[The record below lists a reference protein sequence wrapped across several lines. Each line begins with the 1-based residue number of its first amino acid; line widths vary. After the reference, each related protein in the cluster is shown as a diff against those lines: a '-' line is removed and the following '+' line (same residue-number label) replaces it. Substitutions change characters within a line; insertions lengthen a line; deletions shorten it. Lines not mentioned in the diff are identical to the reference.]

1 MSEQATHPATPE
13 EAVVLAERRG
23 SVLLLTLNRPQRLN
37 AWTQEME
44 ELYLSHLAEADA
56 DPEVRAI
63 VVTGA
68 GRAFC
73 AGADLSVLG
82 DLAADAESWEV
93 ERERSTTFPLRI
105 RKPLI
110 AAINGACAGV
120 GLVQAM
126 LCDIR
131 FVADEAKL
139 TTAFARRG
147 LVAEYGV
154 SWLLNRSVGRARALD
169 LLLSGRVLRG
179 AEAAAIGLAEFS
191 VPAPE
196 VLERALAY
204 AEDLASNCSPRAM
217 ATIKRQAWADLDRGF
232 EEAAGAA
239 ETLVA
244 ESFTW
249 PDLAEGVASFS
260 ARRAPEF
267 PPLAG

>member
-1 MSEQATHPATPE
+1 LAP
-13 EAVVLAERRG
+13 VVLSERRG
-23 SVLLLTLNRPQRLN
+23 AVLLLTLNRPERLN
-37 AWTQEME
+37 AWTQEVE
-44 ELYLSHLAEADA
+44 DLYLAQLAAADA

-82 DLAADAESWEV
+82 DLAADAEPWQV
-93 ERERSTTFPLRI
+93 ERERATTFPLQI

-131 FVADEAKL
+131 FVADEAKV

-154 SWLLNRSVGRARALD
+154 AWLLDRSVGRARALD
-169 LLLSGRVLRG
+169 LLLSGRVLLG
-179 AEAAAIGLAEFS
+179 AEAADIGLAEFS
-191 VPAPE
+191 APGPE

-204 AEDLASNCSPRAM
+204 AEDLAINCSPRAM
-217 ATIKRQAWADLDRGF
+217 ATIKRQAWADFDRGF
-232 EEAAGAA
+232 QEAAAEA

-244 ESFTW
+244 ESFAW
-249 PDLAEGVASFS
+249 PDLAEGVASFGE
-260 ARRAPEF
+260 RRAPDF